1 MRIPHQQS
9 LEHPVTAQSRQI
21 VGIQHWLLR
30 VEHPPVTGYQNQRHR
45 YSVAYR
51 MRSRDR
57 KLHTMAADRSPILL
71 NHPSAVPTPDE
82 DPSPAVAW
90 HYGDPL
96 GEQRIAQRSAVL
108 VDRSDRAVLELA
120 GTDRLTWLHSIVSQ
134 DVAGLGDRKSA
145 ESLSLDGN
153 GRVEDHFVLTDVDLV
168 TWLDTEHRRGVP
180 LAEYLSR
187 MVFRSEVTVTARPD
201 MHVLTLIGP
210 AVRRGPLADMLEIHH
225 DARIYDA
232 GDLPEM
238 HHEDEPL
245 GFWRIMPPTGE
256 GRTLPVVDLVV
267 PDSEVRQWW
276 TEIVAAGAAEAG
288 VWTQEALR
296 VAAMTPRLGLD
307 TDERTIAH
315 EADWI
320 GSPAELGAVHLEKG
334 CYRGQE
340 TVARVHNLGRPP
352 RRLVLL
358 HLDGSADA
366 RPGTGDPVLLTGRAV
381 GRIGTV
387 VDHHELG
394 PIALALVKRSVPVD
408 AELTVGGGVAARIES
423 DYYTAD
429 DAVQAGRAAVNR
441 LRGRP

>member
-1 MRIPHQQS
+1 MSATATDSHTR
-9 LEHPVTAQSRQI
+9 HPWKPATACWPP
-21 VGIQHWLLR
+21 GR
-30 VEHPPVTGYQNQRHR
+30 V
-45 YSVAYR
+45 
-51 MRSRDR
+51 R
-57 KLHTMAADRSPILL
+57 KLRGMATDHSPILL
-71 NHPSAVPTPDE
+71 NHPTAVPTPDD
-82 DPSPAVAW
+82 DPSPGVAW

-96 GEQRIAQRSAVL
+96 GEQRAAARSAVL

-120 GTDRLTWLHSIVSQ
+120 GSDRLTWLHSIVSQ

-168 TWLDTEHRRGVP
+168 SWLDTEHQRGGP
-180 LAEYLSR
+180 LGEYLTR
-187 MVFRSEVTVTARPD
+187 MVFRSDVTVTPRAD

-210 AVRRGPLADMLEIHH
+210 AARRGPLAEMLEIHD
-225 DARIYDA
+225 DAQIYDA

-256 GRTLPVVDLVV
+256 GRSLPVVDLVV
-267 PDSEVRQWW
+267 PDTEVRQWW
-276 TEIVAAGAAEAG
+276 AEIVAAGATEAG

-296 VAAMTPRLGLD
+296 VAAMRPRLGVD

-320 GSPAELGAVHLEKG
+320 GSPAELGAVHLAKG

-358 HLDGSADA
+358 HLDGSADQ
-366 RPGTGDPVLLTGRAV
+366 RPAVGDAVLLDGRTV

-394 PIALALVKRSVPVD
+394 PIALALIKRTVPVD
-408 AELTVGGGVAARIES
+408 AELTAADGVAARIES

>member
-1 MRIPHQQS
+1 
-9 LEHPVTAQSRQI
+9 
-21 VGIQHWLLR
+21 
-30 VEHPPVTGYQNQRHR
+30 
-45 YSVAYR
+45 
-51 MRSRDR
+51 
-57 KLHTMAADRSPILL
+57 MASDRSPILL
-71 NHPSAVPTPDE
+71 NHPDAAPTPDG
-82 DPSPAVAW
+82 DPSPGVAW

-96 GEQRIAQRSAVL
+96 GEQRAAQRGIVI
-108 VDRSDRAVLELA
+108 VDRSDRAILEIS
-120 GTDRLTWLHSIVSQ
+120 GGDRLTWLHSIISQ
-134 DVAGLGDRKSA
+134 DVAHLGDRKSA

-153 GRVEDHFVLTDVDLV
+153 GRVEDHFVLTDVELV
-168 TWLDTEHRRGVP
+168 TWLDTEHDRGEP
-180 LAEYLSR
+180 LTQYLSR
-187 MVFRSEVTVTARPD
+187 MVFRSDVTVTPRPD
-201 MHVLTLIGP
+201 MHILTLIGP
-210 AVRRGPLADMLEIHH
+210 AARTGPIADMLEIHD
-225 DARIYDA
+225 DAQVYDA

-256 GRTLPVVDLVV
+256 DRNLPVVELVV
-267 PDSEVRQWW
+267 PDTEVRQWW
-276 TEIVAAGAAEAG
+276 NEIVAAGATEAG

-296 VAAMTPRLGLD
+296 VAAMRPRLGLD

-320 GSPAELGAVHLEKG
+320 GGPDELGAVHLEKG

-358 HLDGSADA
+358 HLDGSADD
-366 RPGTGDPVLLTGRAV
+366 RPGPGDAVELDGRTI
-381 GRIGTV
+381 GRVGTV
-387 VDHHELG
+387 VDHHDLG
-394 PIALALVKRSVPVD
+394 PIALALIKRSVPVD
-408 AELTVGGGVAARIES
+408 AKLTAGNGIAASIEP